1 MTSNETTK
9 QQAAADQEE
18 QETTPV
24 AEMTAAEVES
34 EGEKL
39 TRLYLKRRGYIVGDN
54 SFTCEEGSV
63 PVVASD
69 DSEGRGRPRGRQD
82 SRAAWARSPTCRSSP
97 STPRGQESYRRL
109 AMRYLFAHPECKRAR
124 VDVISIAIVGERCAR
139 LRHLIG
145 AYSWEE

>member
-1 MTSNETTK
+1 MTSNESTK

-18 QETTPV
+18 QEATPV

-39 TRLYLKRRGYIVGDN
+39 TRLYLKRRGYIVGDDG
-54 SFTCEEGSV
+54 FTCEEGSV

-69 DSEGRGRPRGRQD
+69 DSEGEIVLVDIRTHVRLGEESYMPELAVD
-82 SRAAWARSPTCRSSP
+82 AEE
-97 STPRGQESYRRL
+97 QESYRGL
-109 AMRYLFAHPECKRAR
+109 AMRYLFAHPECKKAR

>member
-1 MTSNETTK
+1 MTSNEGTK
-9 QQAAADQEE
+9 QQTAADQQE

-39 TRLYLKRRGYIVGDN
+39 ARLYLRRRGYIVGDDG
-54 SFTCEEGSV
+54 FACEEGSV

-69 DSEGRGRPRGRQD
+69 DSEGEVVLADVHTHVRLGEESYMPELAVD
-82 SRAAWARSPTCRSSP
+82 AE
-97 STPRGQESYRRL
+97 GQESYRRL